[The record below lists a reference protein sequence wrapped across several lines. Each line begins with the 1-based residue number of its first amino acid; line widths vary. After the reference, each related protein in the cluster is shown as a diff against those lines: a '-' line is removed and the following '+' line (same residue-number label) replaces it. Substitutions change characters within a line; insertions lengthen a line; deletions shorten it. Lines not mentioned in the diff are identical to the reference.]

1 MALSRLA
8 AQFAAEIKQHDWSD
22 APFRADR
29 AGHRNDFDRSRSP
42 QLPPVETDTIRM
54 NVMWVTAQVLG
65 YNDPN
70 FDVYEYARACGVNT
84 STPSG
89 HPNSGVI
96 RFGLRIELDG
106 RYHRPGSYA
115 ADEEPATQQV

>member
-8 AQFAAEIKQHDWSD
+8 AQFAAEINLHDWSD

-29 AGHRNDFDRSRSP
+29 AGHNRQFDTNRGS
-42 QLPPVETDTIRM
+42 QILDAHETETVKM

-70 FDVYEYARACGVNT
+70 FDVYEFAKACGIGERNAN
-84 STPSG
+84 G
-89 HPNSGVI
+89 RRWGAGI
-96 RFGLRIELDG
+96 QAGLRG
-106 RYHRPGSYA
+106 APGNYT
-115 ADEEPATQQV
+115 EPGTY

>member
-8 AQFAAEIKQHDWSD
+8 AQFAAEINQHDWSD
-22 APFRADR
+22 APYRADK
-29 AGHRNDFDRSRSP
+29 AGHRNDHDRQPAP
-42 QLPPVETDTIRM
+42 QLTQSETGTIRM

-70 FDVYEYARACGVNT
+70 FDVYEYARACGVDT

-89 HPNSGVI
+89 RPNSGAI
-96 RFGLRIELDG
+96 RYGLRIDG
-106 RYHRPGSYA
+106 TGRFHRPGAYEP
-115 ADEEPATQQV
+115 DEEPVRQP